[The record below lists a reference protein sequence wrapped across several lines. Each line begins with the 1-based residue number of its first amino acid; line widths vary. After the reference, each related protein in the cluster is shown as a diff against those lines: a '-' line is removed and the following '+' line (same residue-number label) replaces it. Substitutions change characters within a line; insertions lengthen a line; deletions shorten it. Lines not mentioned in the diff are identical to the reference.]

1 MWSLIYGGREV
12 AWNICLMAACF
23 LKVGG
28 AALPPPKLPSNAGKL
43 DMGGWILIMVES
55 NVTVEDTCGGCDTNE
70 VHAHRILEQRCE
82 VL

>member
-28 AALPPPKLPSNAGKL
+28 AALPPPELPSNAGKL
-43 DMGGWILIMVES
+43 DMVGGGF
-55 NVTVEDTCGGCDTNE
+55 C
-70 VHAHRILEQRCE
+70 
-82 VL
+82 